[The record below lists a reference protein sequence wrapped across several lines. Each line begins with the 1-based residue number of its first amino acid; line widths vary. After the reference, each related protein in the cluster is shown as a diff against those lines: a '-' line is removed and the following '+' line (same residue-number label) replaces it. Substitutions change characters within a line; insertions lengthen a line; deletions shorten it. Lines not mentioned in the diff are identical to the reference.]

1 MHPPDAF
8 SELGVIVIASQSS
21 FQHFPVFHR

>member
-8 SELGVIVIASQSS
+8 GELGVFGIASQSS
-21 FQHFPVFHR
+21 FQHFPVSLR